1 MDNSLNKHNAHKAHA
16 KCVGLNN
23 EDWFNSTLGLAK
35 FVVHR
40 ELPLASSSRDIH
52 IGGNY
57 R

>member
-1 MDNSLNKHNAHKAHA
+1 MDNSLNKHNARKAHA